1 LLELKNNREVRSGRA
16 LRKEWLAME
25 RDDESTA
32 DGRSPAPANQ
42 ASERAG
48 GERRLIAR
56 ANGALTLLIAA
67 AVLIGWLFGLEPLK
81 TVLPGGLA
89 MKVGTAI
96 GLVFAGLSLLTA
108 TLSPRLRPLQ
118 VGLGL
123 AAGAVGAAFV
133 FEHAT
138 GRDLGLDALLS
149 PGPSAISPSRPSLS
163 TCLSLTALGL
173 ALPLMGAGGKI
184 AATARSALAIVVM
197 ILALTAALGY
207 FLYGPADLLLRK
219 ALFTM
224 AIHTA
229 AALFLLALGIM
240 LAGARASRV
249 NRFLPIGGPIL
260 SLIALA
266 GLVGM
271 SLSDVEAQ
279 KRGHAEIRLATNLI
293 GDLARL
299 LSSLQD
305 VTAQSRRYLLTGD
318 TGYLEPY
325 RKAADDLRA
334 AARRLD
340 AWTADDLRL
349 IGDVRRVQDLTE
361 RKLGE
366 LSEEMALQQGGLG
379 ARAQEVIR
387 ANSAK
392 ATLEA
397 LRGAVAAVQNQ
408 EEARIEV
415 SRMAADRRGAQLQFT
430 TLLTFAAVT
439 ALAIFLFVDARRRF
453 FELRRVQERLAST
466 NATLDRE
473 VAAKTAHLS
482 AALEAERAALK
493 DLGDFKAALDQH
505 AIVATTNPRGVITYV
520 NDRFCA
526 VSKYERQELL
536 GRTHE
541 IVNSGFHPP
550 AFFHDLWTT
559 IASGRTWR
567 GEIKNRTKDGDIY
580 WVDTTI
586 VPFLDGSGKPRQYI
600 AIRTDITAFKLAEE
614 HIRFLMGEVNHRSK
628 NLLSVVQSIAVLSAR
643 DADPAKFASNLSHR
657 ISGLAASQNLLIHS
671 EWMGVDVAELVRAQ
685 LSAFRD
691 QLDGRIRLEG
701 PKLRVCASAA
711 QAIGMALHELATNA
725 AKYGALSNDDGVVQI
740 EWGVA
745 AAEPGPT
752 FEMQWRESGGPGV
765 TAPTRRGFGQKVMVE
780 MVERAVRGE
789 VEIAYR
795 ADGLNWRLR
804 APTETTLE
812 PV

>member
-1 LLELKNNREVRSGRA
+1 
-16 LRKEWLAME
+16 ME

-32 DGRSPAPANQ
+32 DGRSPAPANR
-42 ASERAG
+42 APERAG
-48 GERRLIAR
+48 AERRLIAR
-56 ANGALTLLIAA
+56 ANGALALLIAVA
-67 AVLIGWLFGLEPLK
+67 ALIGWFFGVEPLK

-89 MKVGTAI
+89 MKIGTAI

-123 AAGAVGAAFV
+123 AAGAVGAAFM
-133 FEHAT
+133 FEYAT

-149 PGPSAISPSRPSLS
+149 LGPSAVSPSRPSLS

-240 LAGARASRV
+240 LAGARASRI
-249 NRFLPIGGPIL
+249 NRFLPVGGPIL

-266 GLVGM
+266 GLVAM

-279 KRGHAEIRLATNLI
+279 KRSHAEIRLATNMI

-318 TGYLEPY
+318 ADYLERY

-340 AWTADDLRL
+340 AWTADDLRR

-387 ANSAK
+387 ANAAK

-397 LRGAVAAVQNQ
+397 LRGAVAAVQNK

-430 TLLTFAAVT
+430 TLLTFAVVA

-536 GRTHE
+536 GRTHA

-550 AFFHDLWTT
+550 AFFHNLWTT

-725 AKYGALSNDDGVVQI
+725 AKYGALSNNDGVVRI

-745 AAEPGPT
+745 AAETAPT
-752 FEMQWRESGGPGV
+752 FEMQWRESGGPEV

-789 VEIAYR
+789 VEVAYR

>member
-1 LLELKNNREVRSGRA
+1 
-16 LRKEWLAME
+16 ME

-32 DGRSPAPANQ
+32 DGRSPAPANRPP
-42 ASERAG
+42 ERAG
-48 GERRLIAR
+48 AERRLIAR
-56 ANGALTLLIAA
+56 AIGALALLIAVA
-67 AVLIGWLFGLEPLK
+67 ALIGWFFGVEPLK

-89 MKVGTAI
+89 MKAGTAI

-133 FEHAT
+133 FEYAT

-149 PGPSAISPSRPSLS
+149 LGPSAVSPSRPSLS
-163 TCLSLTALGL
+163 TCLCLTALGL

-240 LAGARASRV
+240 LAGARASRI
-249 NRFLPIGGPIL
+249 NRFLPVGGPIL

-266 GLVGM
+266 GLVAM

-279 KRGHAEIRLATNLI
+279 KRSHAEIRLATNLI

-318 TGYLEPY
+318 AGYLEPY
-325 RKAADDLRA
+325 RKATDDLRA

-387 ANSAK
+387 ANAAK

-397 LRGAVAAVQNQ
+397 LRSAVAAVQNQ
-408 EEARIEV
+408 EETRIEV

-430 TLLTFAAVT
+430 TLLTFAVVA

-536 GRTHE
+536 GRTHA

-550 AFFHDLWTT
+550 AFFHNLWTT

-567 GEIKNRTKDGDIY
+567 GEIKNRTKDGEIY

-691 QLDGRIRLEG
+691 QLDGRIRLGG

-725 AKYGALSNDDGVVQI
+725 AKYGALSNNDGVVRI

-745 AAEPGPT
+745 AAEPGLA
-752 FEMQWRESGGPGV
+752 FEMQWRESGGPEV
-765 TAPTRRGFGQKVMVE
+765 MAPTRRGFGQKVMVE

-789 VEIAYR
+789 VEVAYR